1 LEFENFENLL
11 KKTLA
16 TAVDRGHYSQPEAT
30 LCVAFAIGMLATA
43 LKEIGME
50 IQDKKITAFLDCI
63 STK

>member
-1 LEFENFENLL
+1 MDFESLL

-43 LKEIGME
+43 LKEIGSAIASKNDFDIREQMG
-50 IQDKKITAFLDCI
+50 
-63 STK
+63 